1 MDLIILA
8 GGSGTRIQSISQGIP
23 KSLLPIGK
31 VVFMDKI
38 LSNVNKYDI
47 SHIYLS
53 LYYKPELFKEYL
65 EHNNYQENITPL
77 VESELMGTGGAIKYI
92 IENTSISDPFFVLNG
107 DTLSN
112 TNLKEMQ
119 NSFFERNYD
128 AMIGISHIKNSSRY
142 GMVRFESDQLIEFSE
157 KGSLF
162 AGWINNGHYI
172 LKQDVLNGLSGNF
185 SIEYDVFPKL
195 AEKKRLGVFKV
206 DNDDFIDMGIPE
218 DYEKLCEKYK

>member
-31 VVFMDKI
+31 VVFIDKI
-38 LSNVNKYDI
+38 LSNVNRYDI

-92 IENTSISDPFFVLNG
+92 TENTSISDPFFVLNG

-112 TNLKEMQ
+112 TNLNVVSITPPAAEEEPEIEELEDEEGEMEGEMEGEEGAEGEEGDKGAVAGQ
-119 NSFFERNYD
+119 EGGPKDR
-128 AMIGISHIKNSSRY
+128 
-142 GMVRFESDQLIEFSE
+142 SE
-157 KGSLF
+157 K
-162 AGWINNGHYI
+162 
-172 LKQDVLNGLSGNF
+172 QSGE
-185 SIEYDVFPKL
+185 S
-195 AEKKRLGVFKV
+195 
-206 DNDDFIDMGIPE
+206 
-218 DYEKLCEKYK
+218 